1 MSEYI
6 QWFVEE
12 ILNQKYIESESLK
25 LWKMKKNTNV
35 IENEFKVHYENIKQH
50 KTLEKQITI
59 YDII

>member
-25 LWKMKKNTNV
+25 LWKIEKKSIQRNEVITNV
-35 IENEFKVHYENIKQH
+35 KKVNI
-50 KTLEKQITI
+50 LEKQMSI
-59 YDII
+59 YDIL

>member
-25 LWKMKKNTNV
+25 LWKMEKIQMLLKMSLKY
-35 IENEFKVHYENIKQH
+35 IM
-50 KTLEKQITI
+50 KTLNNTKL
-59 YDII
+59 

>member
-1 MSEYI
+1 MEN
-6 QWFVEE
+6 E
-12 ILNQKYIESESLK
+12 
-25 LWKMKKNTNV
+25 KNTNV

>member
-25 LWKMKKNTNV
+25 LLKMSLKY
-35 IENEFKVHYENIKQH
+35 IM
-50 KTLEKQITI
+50 KTLNNTKL
-59 YDII
+59 

>member
-25 LWKMKKNTNV
+25 LWKMEKNTNV

>member
-25 LWKMKKNTNV
+25 LWKMEKNTNV
-35 IENEFKVHYENIKQH
+35 IENEFIAHYELIAQNN
-50 KTLEKQITI
+50 TFEKQMTI

>member
-25 LWKMKKNTNV
+25 LWKMEKNTNV
-35 IENEFKVHYENIKQH
+35 IENEFKVHYESIKQH